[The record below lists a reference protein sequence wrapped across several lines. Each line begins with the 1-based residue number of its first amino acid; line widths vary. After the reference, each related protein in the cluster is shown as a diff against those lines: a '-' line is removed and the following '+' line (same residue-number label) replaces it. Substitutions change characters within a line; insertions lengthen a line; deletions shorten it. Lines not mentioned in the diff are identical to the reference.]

1 MHQHLWQASTLSPSE
16 PNKRWYMGEGSE
28 NETKYLLF
36 HPVTTRLKKTMD
48 EGLVPASTITSSW
61 ICHVG
66 ITS

>member
-1 MHQHLWQASTLSPSE
+1 
-16 PNKRWYMGEGSE
+16 MGEGSE